1 MLAMHSGDVGFFLI
15 ILLLTSCHAPTGVK
29 EKTKILLFSP
39 HRAPFIFYLL
49 TPLSSRLPGTVCG
62 WKTVF
67 FVHTA
72 QIPSGG
78 IGLRTF
84 LLIISSVM
92 YEM

>member
-1 MLAMHSGDVGFFLI
+1 MFIAESRRK
-15 ILLLTSCHAPTGVK
+15 HAQ
-29 EKTKILLFSP
+29 ILLFSP
-39 HRAPFIFYLL
+39 HGAPFIFYLL

-62 WKTVF
+62 WKTIF
-67 FVHTA
+67 SVHTE

-78 IGLRTF
+78 TGLRTF